1 MASWCCNVNI
11 FKLFTNPDNMTNINK
26 PSLVKIVLLSAIG
39 FFMFVCMDSLAKFL
53 GGVMPITQAVWG
65 RFFFHFIALS
75 IYYFIFK
82 PKINLTKN
90 FKIQILRSILMVT
103 ATFFMFNSLQ
113 RFDLVDIYVVFFS
126 APLIVAILSAIFLK
140 DILSLKGLLL
150 MVMSFGSIVY
160 SLGPSM
166 KVLSP
171 ELIFPLVP
179 PLCWALYQFFTKL
192 ISENNDP
199 FASIFYTAITGAI
212 IFSIYVSLNWVPIE
226 KNSYW
231 ILLILLG
238 LAGFVSHF
246 MLIYAIQL
254 SNLSFVTNFQ
264 YSQLVWSTI
273 INFMIF
279 GVPIDINKIYGV
291 IGIIIFG
298 ILFIRIEGKRKK
310 IKV

>member
-1 MASWCCNVNI
+1 
-11 FKLFTNPDNMTNINK
+11 MTNIKK
-26 PSLVKIVLLSAIG
+26 PPLAKIILLSGTG
-39 FFMFVCMDSLAKFL
+39 FFMFVCMDSLAKYL
-53 GGVMPITQAVWG
+53 GGVRPITQAVWG
-65 RFFFHFIALS
+65 RFFFHFITLV
-75 IYYFIFK
+75 IYFFIFK
-82 PKINLTKN
+82 PKINLKKN
-90 FKIQILRSILMVT
+90 FKIQILRSVLMVT

-126 APLIVAILSAIFLK
+126 APLIVAMLSAIFLK
-140 DILSLKGLLL
+140 DVLSLKGLLL
-150 MVMSFGSIVY
+150 MVMSFGCIIF

-192 ISENNDP
+192 ISGNNDP

-212 IFSIYVSLNWVPIE
+212 IFTIYVSLNWAPLE

-231 ILLILLG
+231 LLLILLG
-238 LAGFVSHF
+238 LAGFISHF

-264 YSQLVWSTI
+264 YSQLVWSTV
-273 INFMIF
+273 INFIIF

-298 ILFIRIEGKRKK
+298 ILFIRTEGKKNK

>member
-1 MASWCCNVNI
+1 
-11 FKLFTNPDNMTNINK
+11 MTNIKK
-26 PSLVKIVLLSAIG
+26 PTLVKIILLSSTG
-39 FFMFVCMDSLAKFL
+39 FFMFVCMDSLAKYL
-53 GGVMPITQAVWG
+53 GEVMPITQAVWG
-65 RFFFHFIALS
+65 RFFFHFIALI
-75 IYYFIFK
+75 IYFFIFR

-90 FKIQILRSILMVT
+90 FKVQILRSILMVT

-126 APLIVAILSAIFLK
+126 APLIVAMLSAIFLK
-140 DILSLKGLLL
+140 DVLTLKGLLL
-150 MVMSFGSIVY
+150 MVMSFGCIIF

-179 PLCWALYQFFTKL
+179 PICWALYQFFTKL
-192 ISENNDP
+192 ISGNNDP
-199 FASIFYTAITGAI
+199 FASIFYTAIKGAI
-212 IFSIYVSLNWVPIE
+212 IFTIYVSLNWIPLE

-231 ILLILLG
+231 LLLILLG
-238 LAGFVSHF
+238 LAGFISHF

-264 YSQLVWSTI
+264 YSQLVWSTV
-273 INFMIF
+273 INFIIF

-291 IGIIIFG
+291 VGIIIFG
-298 ILFIRIEGKRKK
+298 ILFIRAEGKKKK

>member
-1 MASWCCNVNI
+1 
-11 FKLFTNPDNMTNINK
+11 MTNIKK
-26 PSLVKIVLLSAIG
+26 PPLAKIILLSGTG
-39 FFMFVCMDSLAKFL
+39 FFMFVCMDSLAKYL

-65 RFFFHFIALS
+65 RFFFHFIALV
-75 IYYFIFK
+75 IYFLIFR

-90 FKIQILRSILMVT
+90 FKIQILRSLLMVT

-126 APLIVAILSAIFLK
+126 APLIVAMLSAIFLK
-140 DILSLKGLLL
+140 DVLSLKCLLL
-150 MVMSFGSIVY
+150 MVMSLGCIIFAI
-160 SLGPSM
+160 GPSM
-166 KVLSP
+166 RVLSP
-171 ELIFPLVP
+171 ELIYPLVP

-192 ISENNDP
+192 ISGNNDP

-212 IFSIYVSLNWVPIE
+212 IFTIYVSLNWVPLE

-231 ILLILLG
+231 LLLILLG
-238 LAGFVSHF
+238 LAGFISHF

-273 INFMIF
+273 INFIIF
-279 GVPIDINKIYGV
+279 GVPLDINKIYGV

-298 ILFIRIEGKRKK
+298 ILFIRTEGKKKK

>member
-1 MASWCCNVNI
+1 
-11 FKLFTNPDNMTNINK
+11 MTQNK
-26 PSLVKIVLLSAIG
+26 KAPLLKIILLSSSG
-39 FFMFVCMDSLAKFL
+39 FFMFVCMDSLAKYL
-53 GGVMPITQAVWG
+53 GGVMPIIQAVWG
-65 RFFFHFIALS
+65 RFFFHFIAMGV
-75 IYYFIFK
+75 YFLIFR

-90 FKIQILRSILMVT
+90 FKIQILRSVLMVT

-126 APLIVAILSAIFLK
+126 APLIVAMLSAIFLK
-140 DILSLKGLLL
+140 DVLSLKGLLL
-150 MVMSFGSIVY
+150 MVMSFGCIIF

-192 ISENNDP
+192 ISGNNDP
-199 FASIFYTAITGAI
+199 FASIFYTAITGTI
-212 IFSIYVSLNWVPIE
+212 IFTIYVSLNWVPLE

-231 ILLILLG
+231 LLLILLG
-238 LAGFVSHF
+238 LAGFISHF

-264 YSQLVWSTI
+264 YSQLVWSTV
-273 INFMIF
+273 INFIIF

-298 ILFIRIEGKRKK
+298 ILFIRTEGKKKK

>member
-1 MASWCCNVNI
+1 
-11 FKLFTNPDNMTNINK
+11 MTNINK
-26 PSLVKIVLLSAIG
+26 PSLVKIILLSGTG
-39 FFMFVCMDSLAKFL
+39 FFMFVCMDSLAKYL

-65 RFFFHFIALS
+65 RFFFHFIALV
-75 IYYFIFK
+75 IYFLIFR

-90 FKIQILRSILMVT
+90 FKIQILRSVLMVT

-126 APLIVAILSAIFLK
+126 APLIVAMLSAIFLK
-140 DILSLKGLLL
+140 DVLSLKGLLL
-150 MVMSFGSIVY
+150 MVMSFGCIIF

-192 ISENNDP
+192 ISGNNDP

-212 IFSIYVSLNWVPIE
+212 IFTIYVSLNWVPLE

-231 ILLILLG
+231 LLLILLG
-238 LAGFVSHF
+238 LAGFISHF

-264 YSQLVWSTI
+264 YSQLVWSTV
-273 INFMIF
+273 INFIIF

-298 ILFIRIEGKRKK
+298 ILFIRTEGKKKK

>member
-1 MASWCCNVNI
+1 
-11 FKLFTNPDNMTNINK
+11 MTNINK
-26 PSLVKIVLLSAIG
+26 PSLVKIILLSGTG
-39 FFMFVCMDSLAKFL
+39 FFMFVCMDSLAKYL

-65 RFFFHFIALS
+65 RFFFHFIALV
-75 IYYFIFK
+75 IYFLIFR

-90 FKIQILRSILMVT
+90 FKIQILRSLLMVT

-126 APLIVAILSAIFLK
+126 APLIVAMLSAIFLK
-140 DILSLKGLLL
+140 DVLSLKGLLL
-150 MVMSFGSIVY
+150 MVMSFGCIIF

-192 ISENNDP
+192 ISGNNDP

-212 IFSIYVSLNWVPIE
+212 IFTIYVSLNWVPLE

-231 ILLILLG
+231 LLLILLG
-238 LAGFVSHF
+238 LAGFISHF

-273 INFMIF
+273 INFIIF

-298 ILFIRIEGKRKK
+298 ILFIRTEGKKKK

>member
-1 MASWCCNVNI
+1 
-11 FKLFTNPDNMTNINK
+11 MTNIKK
-26 PSLVKIVLLSAIG
+26 PPLVKIILLSGTG
-39 FFMFVCMDSLAKFL
+39 FFMFVCMDSLAKYL

-65 RFFFHFIALS
+65 RFFFHFITLV
-75 IYYFIFK
+75 IYFFIFK
-82 PKINLTKN
+82 PKINLKKN
-90 FKIQILRSILMVT
+90 FKIQILRSVLMVT

-126 APLIVAILSAIFLK
+126 APLIVAMLSAIFLK

-150 MVMSFGSIVY
+150 MVMSFGCIIF

-192 ISENNDP
+192 ISGNNDP

-212 IFSIYVSLNWVPIE
+212 IFTIYVSLNWVPLE

-231 ILLILLG
+231 LLLILLG
-238 LAGFVSHF
+238 LAGFISHF

-273 INFMIF
+273 INFIIF
-279 GVPIDINKIYGV
+279 GVPLDINKIYGV

-298 ILFIRIEGKRKK
+298 IMFIRTEGKKKK

>member
-1 MASWCCNVNI
+1 
-11 FKLFTNPDNMTNINK
+11 MTNIKK
-26 PSLVKIVLLSAIG
+26 PPLAKIILLSGTG
-39 FFMFVCMDSLAKFL
+39 FFMFVCMDSLAKYL
-53 GGVMPITQAVWG
+53 GGVMPVTQAVWG
-65 RFFFHFIALS
+65 RFFFHFIALV
-75 IYYFIFK
+75 IYFFIFK
-82 PKINLTKN
+82 PKINLKKN
-90 FKIQILRSILMVT
+90 FKIQILRSVLMVT

-126 APLIVAILSAIFLK
+126 APLIVAMLSAIFLK

-150 MVMSFGSIVY
+150 MVMSFGCIVF

-192 ISENNDP
+192 ISGNNDP

-212 IFSIYVSLNWVPIE
+212 IFTIYVSLNWVPLE

-231 ILLILLG
+231 LLLILLG
-238 LAGFVSHF
+238 LAGFISHF

-273 INFMIF
+273 INFIIF
-279 GVPIDINKIYGV
+279 GVPLDINKIYGV

-298 ILFIRIEGKRKK
+298 ILFIRTEGKKKK